1 MQRACSRSP
10 ISLDRSRTFHSQ
22 TAGQRLFNFDV
33 MLSYV
38 RAIMINTVVISQD
51 PSSRARMTN
60 FMREQQRRQLSM
72 TSGGSDEAT
81 TAVDTSQSAAPAV
94 SRESSTNDF
103 DVPEAFLVC
112 VYDVSPDIPYTILRA
127 QHQSTAHDVIARV
140 SSSICCICCTVTCTV
155 GDCCYCCCCGS
166 GADEGS
172 QS

>member
-1 MQRACSRSP
+1 M
-10 ISLDRSRTFHSQ
+10 
-22 TAGQRLFNFDV
+22 FNFDV
-33 MLSYV
+33 MLAYI

-172 QS
+172 QSRQPTRLRLD